1 MIVVRIIL
9 FCTLFIFSW
18 FLSAQD
24 ASTQKIESFN
34 FEKLE
39 QLAIQSP
46 KERLES
52 INRQELENL
61 NEVKKSY
68 ITAIA
73 YRYLRENKLSNSI
86 VQSSLKDHDFRKD
99 SILFIKYLLI
109 LADLQKVNFEYEES
123 LKNLYD
129 VVLISRRLN
138 EAYIQIDARISMGE
152 LNRATQNY
160 ELGLENLSAAE
171 DLLNDYRGKD
181 KQRLTARLYD
191 RRSSIFIETKTFP
204 DSIERMTLKSID
216 LAKKLGNIDLLAG
229 SSNILGCHYLG
240 KNPPNLKAE
249 LYLKQAMQL
258 WDSIGFEIYAVTA
271 RQNLARFYLAVKKH
285 QEAIEILLLIEENV
299 SKSTWEF
306 HEGYVNGLL
315 GDAYED
321 MGAFECAIPYI
332 RKANDLI
339 TQRQLINYNEKLS
352 LYSVQLGVN
361 EKEEEILRK
370 ETELELNALELNANN
385 AEKNVLLLFLV
396 VAALIVVLSLYFW
409 YAQRSK
415 KNLLFEKNQEIVQKN
430 ETIEESNVTLNKLLA
445 QREDLLKEVNHR
457 VKNNLT
463 VLSSLLYLQSESL
476 EGEEAKNALKISQAR
491 VHSIALIHESL
502 YEQLELGDMDYQ
514 AYIEKLYNRI
524 KSLYWLNEKVIE
536 VNIQLEGY
544 IPKLEESVPLGM
556 ILNELITNS
565 FKYAF
570 ENVEAPQINIQ
581 FIDNSIVYFDNGPG
595 FTPAPLSTSLGLKLI
610 STFAIRLEAEVKYQ
624 NVEGFLQI
632 IIQLP

>member
-1 MIVVRIIL
+1 VIVVRIIL

>member
-123 LKNLYD
+123 LKNLYE

>member
-61 NEVKKSY
+61 NKVKKSY

-123 LKNLYD
+123 LKNLYE

>member
-1 MIVVRIIL
+1 
-9 FCTLFIFSW
+9 
-18 FLSAQD
+18 
-24 ASTQKIESFN
+24 
-34 FEKLE
+34 
-39 QLAIQSP
+39 
-46 KERLES
+46 
-52 INRQELENL
+52 
-61 NEVKKSY
+61 
-68 ITAIA
+68 
-73 YRYLRENKLSNSI
+73 
-86 VQSSLKDHDFRKD
+86 
-99 SILFIKYLLI
+99 
-109 LADLQKVNFEYEES
+109 
-123 LKNLYD
+123 
-129 VVLISRRLN
+129 
-138 EAYIQIDARISMGE
+138 
-152 LNRATQNY
+152 
-160 ELGLENLSAAE
+160 
-171 DLLNDYRGKD
+171 
-181 KQRLTARLYD
+181 
-191 RRSSIFIETKTFP
+191 
-204 DSIERMTLKSID
+204 MTLKTND

-258 WDSIGFEIYAVTA
+258 GDSIGFEIYAVTA

-352 LYSVQLGVN
+352 LYSVQLGVK

>member
-1 MIVVRIIL
+1 VIVVRIIL

-61 NEVKKSY
+61 NKVKKSY

-123 LKNLYD
+123 LKNLYE

>member
-1 MIVVRIIL
+1 VIVVRIIL

-123 LKNLYD
+123 LKNLYE

-249 LYLKQAMQL
+249 LY
-258 WDSIGFEIYAVTA
+258 
-271 RQNLARFYLAVKKH
+271 
-285 QEAIEILLLIEENV
+285 
-299 SKSTWEF
+299 
-306 HEGYVNGLL
+306 
-315 GDAYED
+315 
-321 MGAFECAIPYI
+321 
-332 RKANDLI
+332 
-339 TQRQLINYNEKLS
+339 
-352 LYSVQLGVN
+352 
-361 EKEEEILRK
+361 
-370 ETELELNALELNANN
+370 
-385 AEKNVLLLFLV
+385 
-396 VAALIVVLSLYFW
+396 
-409 YAQRSK
+409 
-415 KNLLFEKNQEIVQKN
+415 
-430 ETIEESNVTLNKLLA
+430 
-445 QREDLLKEVNHR
+445 
-457 VKNNLT
+457 
-463 VLSSLLYLQSESL
+463 
-476 EGEEAKNALKISQAR
+476 
-491 VHSIALIHESL
+491 
-502 YEQLELGDMDYQ
+502 
-514 AYIEKLYNRI
+514 
-524 KSLYWLNEKVIE
+524 
-536 VNIQLEGY
+536 
-544 IPKLEESVPLGM
+544 
-556 ILNELITNS
+556 
-565 FKYAF
+565 
-570 ENVEAPQINIQ
+570 
-581 FIDNSIVYFDNGPG
+581 
-595 FTPAPLSTSLGLKLI
+595 
-610 STFAIRLEAEVKYQ
+610 
-624 NVEGFLQI
+624 
-632 IIQLP
+632 

>member
-1 MIVVRIIL
+1 VIVVRIIL

-123 LKNLYD
+123 LKNLYE